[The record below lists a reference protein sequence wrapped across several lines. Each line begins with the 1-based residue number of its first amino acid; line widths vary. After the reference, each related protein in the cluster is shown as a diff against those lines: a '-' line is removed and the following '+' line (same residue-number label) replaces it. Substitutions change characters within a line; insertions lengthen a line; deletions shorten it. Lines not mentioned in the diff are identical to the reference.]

1 MSLRSRDQPFSAFVA
16 AHRPRLLACAWLL
29 VGEAQQAEALTETAL
44 AQLYDAWPRTGD
56 PVATAYGFLVGGNGL
71 SHPAPWRAEQRVS
84 LLDTAPSPLP
94 PGLVRDLATLDSTAS
109 RIFVLERVAGLPTWH
124 IAEVLGL
131 RADAVHEGALR
142 ARTGLRERDSR
153 RDDDAALAAELRA
166 TLDSGPLQS
175 SPYPSGESLVASG
188 SADVRHGRMLV
199 RGRRRRQGLVALAIA
214 AAVALGVT
222 QQRGDPREPAAASPP
237 TPVSVIPTVAPPPG
251 PPVDCNAALPPCQD
265 RVLREW
271 RQQMAQVANLHL
283 DPKRTYFN
291 GYAYSYTPAYETPG
305 YWAGG
310 PGALGLDMFHVARGS
325 TEAFVQIA
333 TDRQAAA
340 RCGQTTGQECR
351 ELRLMDGNRFLLTQ
365 TTKAYEGIEV
375 QYRPYDD
382 QVITVVVRN
391 VGGGRPLEID
401 RSQVLELVLDK
412 RLRLPQL

>member
-1 MSLRSRDQPFSAFVA
+1 MPLRSRDQPFSAFVA

-29 VGEAQQAEALTETAL
+29 AGDIARAETMTETAL
-44 AQLYDAWPRTGD
+44 ARVYEAWSRTGD
-56 PVATAYGFLVGGNGL
+56 PVATTYGFLVGGGGA
-71 SHPAPWRAEQRVS
+71 SPAPWRSDERVS
-84 LLDTAPSPLP
+84 LLDAAPSLLQPD
-94 PGLVRDLATLDSTAS
+94 LVRDLAALDPIAS
-109 RIFVLERVAGLPTWH
+109 RIFVLDRVAGLATWQ

-142 ARTGLRERDSR
+142 ARAGLQDSR
-153 RDDDAALAAELRA
+153 RGDDAALAAELRA
-166 TLDSGPLQS
+166 TLDSGPFHS
-175 SPYPSGESLVASG
+175 GPAAGGESLLG
-188 SADVRHGRMLV
+188 SAAVDVRHGRMLV
-199 RGRRRRQGLVALAIA
+199 QRRRRRQGLVALAVA

-222 QQRGDPREPAAASPP
+222 QHSGDPRERSAASPP
-237 TPVSVIPTVAPPPG
+237 TPVAVVPTVTPPPG
-251 PPVDCNAALPPCQD
+251 PPVDCDPALPTCQD
-265 RVLREW
+265 RVLRAW
-271 RQQMAQVANLHL
+271 RQQMAKVTSLHL

-305 YWAGG
+305 YWAGR
-310 PGALGLDMFHVARGS
+310 PGSLGLDMFHVGRGS
-325 TEAFVQIA
+325 TEVFVQIA
-333 TDRQAAA
+333 TDRQVAE

-375 QYRPYDD
+375 QYRPYDN